1 MQDMEQHVTP
11 QQFELPL
18 ELQFSMRKAEVAA
31 QNMTWEELYVS
42 LLNLYHQ
49 RLMEWHAVKT
59 LMADENIELDF
70 DIPTDLELVELAA
83 SCIADDDDEL
93 DDEDDLQP
101 F

>member
-59 LMADENIELDF
+59 IMADENIELDF